1 MLPGTPF
8 AASLVQYI
16 SIATLFDGCWHPRD
30 RHERL
35 RHLIEQLA
43 CVLFFT
49 QRHREELDD
58 LGLAHLHRQVSGSRV
73 SRHLIMLDP
82 LCGPDQG
89 EIGGSIV
96 LFLAFLHDF
105 LSFFDEASHALAGFR
120 TRRRAQHAQAFI
132 ESFCLSLGFPKVGF
146 EQMLELGRT
155 GRLCHL
161 R

>member
-49 QRHREELDD
+49 QRHREKLDD

-73 SRHLIMLDP
+73 RRHFIMLDP
-82 LCGPDQG
+82 LRGPDQG

-96 LFLAFLHDF
+96 LFLA
-105 LSFFDEASHALAGFR
+105 SCMTSSPSSTGRPCPCRVSHAPQSPTCAGI
-120 TRRRAQHAQAFI
+120 H
-132 ESFCLSLGFPKVGF
+132 
-146 EQMLELGRT
+146 
-155 GRLCHL
+155 
-161 R
+161 